1 MREGMIPRRLA
12 GVGTLGL
19 VLGLLLLV
27 SGVVPAGATHVA
39 PIVQSG
45 NPDCGDQGLSH
56 FTKFDS
62 QELPSEG
69 GPTVSQEKDGETVT
83 VTGTEFGDG
92 GELLKFDWT
101 ATFDVDAVI
110 VKGGPNANVY
120 LYSGSSDFSDQGL
133 TAPINPATGEPYAVS
148 HITFCFD
155 TFDETTTT
163 TEVEDT
169 TTTTAAV
176 EVLPTVVTTSTTVV
190 VVEAAQ
196 VTTAAVAETLPF
208 TGPAGGSLAGLGA
221 GLVTMG
227 GLMLATVRWRKR
239 WAE

>member
-1 MREGMIPRRLA
+1 M
-12 GVGTLGL
+12 
-19 VLGLLLLV
+19 
-27 SGVVPAGATHVA
+27 
-39 PIVQSG
+39 
-45 NPDCGDQGLSH
+45 
-56 FTKFDS
+56 
-62 QELPSEG
+62 
-69 GPTVSQEKDGETVT
+69 
-83 VTGTEFGDG
+83 TGTEFGDG
-92 GELLKFDWT
+92 GELLEFDWT

-155 TFDETTTT
+155 TFDEETTTTSDTTTTTEVEDTTTTTEVEDTTTT

-176 EVLPTVVTTSTTVV
+176 EVLPTVVTTSTIVV